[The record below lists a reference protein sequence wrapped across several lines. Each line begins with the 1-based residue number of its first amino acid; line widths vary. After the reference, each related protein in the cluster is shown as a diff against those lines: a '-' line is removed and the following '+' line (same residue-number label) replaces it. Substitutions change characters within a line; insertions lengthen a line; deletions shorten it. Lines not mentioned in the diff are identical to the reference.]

1 MEFDISITKDLLFSK
16 ISQEEIFERILG
28 IKIVYNKKIINP
40 LRKDLRPTVT
50 FKWFGD
56 TLVMADYSGW
66 FTGNCI
72 QLVMKINYCNYQ
84 QALKFIYDDFSLATL
99 ERTPKVY
106 PKPEAESTLFKVYTE
121 PLSDSNMAWWNS
133 FKITERILTHYE
145 VSKIREAHIKK
156 YSYYYFDSDP
166 GYHYTVRNL
175 EGEPKS
181 KLYFPNRTEYRFFSN
196 IPKDSWNVQG
206 LFQLKNEAKDYLII
220 TKSLKDVMALY
231 RFDVPAISLNSESTL
246 LHEPVLEYLSNRYNK
261 IYINMDYDYAGI
273 RMMNIYKKRGFPV
286 LFFDKSFY
294 PVKDFADY
302 CKLTDELTI
311 KNFLNKIKNENY

>member
-16 ISQEEIFERILG
+16 VSQEEVFEKILG
-28 IKIVYNKKIINP
+28 IQVVYNKKIINP
-40 LRKDLRPTVT
+40 LRKDLRPTVS

-56 TLVMADYSGW
+56 TLLMADYSGW

-72 QLVMKINYCNYQ
+72 QLVMKLNYCTYQ
-84 QALKFIYDDFSLATL
+84 EALKFIYDDFNLAID
-99 ERTPKVY
+99 RTPKDY
-106 PKPEAESTLFKVYTE
+106 LKPAPESTLFKVYTE
-121 PLSDSNMAWWNS
+121 PLNEIQLAWWNS
-133 FKITERILTHYE
+133 FKITKDILDLYE

-166 GYHYTVRNL
+166 GYHYTVRDL
-175 EGEPKS
+175 QGEPKS
-181 KLYFPNRTEYRFFSN
+181 KLYFPNRQEYRFFSN
-196 IPKDSWNVQG
+196 IPKDSWNIQG
-206 LFQLKNEAKDYLII
+206 LFQLKTEATDYLVI
-220 TKSLKDVMALY
+220 TKSLKDVMAMH
-231 RFDVPAISLNSESTL
+231 RFEIPAIALNSESTML
-246 LHEPVLEYLSNRYNK
+246 YEPVLEYLSNRYNK

-273 RMMNIYKKRGFPV
+273 RMMNKYKKKGFPL
-286 LFFDKSFY
+286 LFFDKTYS